1 MKIIIIISYKNNNHA
16 SPTSNTTTTSMKT
29 ELIPISEMSMDKIP
43 IIDEET
49 QQKFEKVAIRR
60 LVRKLDRRLVSF
72 MFLLEV
78 GSYINRVSFGR

>member
-1 MKIIIIISYKNNNHA
+1 MSYKNNNHA

-29 ELIPISEMSMDKIP
+29 DLIPTAEMSMDKIP

-60 LVRKLDRRLVSF
+60 LVRKLDWRLVPF
-72 MFLLEV
+72 MFLLEM
-78 GSYINRVSFGR
+78 GSYINRISCGL

>member
-1 MKIIIIISYKNNNHA
+1 MSYKNNNHA

-43 IIDEET
+43 VIDEET

-60 LVRKLDRRLVSF
+60 LVRKLDWRLVPF
-72 MFLLEV
+72 MFLLEM
-78 GSYINRVSFGR
+78 GSYINRVSCGL

>member
-1 MKIIIIISYKNNNHA
+1 
-16 SPTSNTTTTSMKT
+16 MKT

-60 LVRKLDRRLVSF
+60 LVRKLDWRLVPF
-72 MFLLEV
+72 MLLLEI
-78 GSYINRVSFGR
+78 GSYIHRVSFGR